1 MTRNEE
7 LEPVHRGEDGE
18 LVGYLSTERRDGARC
33 VVAHALFGSALRT
46 FPDREE
52 AAAWLRRRGLPVLAE
67 RWWYRPADGSDE
79 RPTDLV
85 EARLGA
91 VTVRFGYDPDDIATL
106 TGAELDR
113 LTPARLG

>member
-1 MTRNEE
+1 MTRIED
-7 LEPVHRGEDGE
+7 LEPVHREEDGE

-33 VVAHALFGSALRT
+33 VVAYALFGSALRS

-67 RWWYRPADGSDE
+67 HWRYRPADGSDE
-79 RPTDLV
+79 RPTHLV

-91 VTVRFGYDPDDIATL
+91 VTVRFGYDPESTVTL
-106 TGAELDR
+106 TGAELER